1 LRLAGG
7 VVVLFF
13 MPDLVAFLVWFAI
26 SSAVELIAYAAA
38 TYRLMPGLRAL
49 PYFSLAS
56 FKDIWKYSAA
66 MNLIALTALVLSQSD
81 RLAVTKLLSLEAL
94 GYYSIAYNA
103 SIAIS
108 LVQSA
113 INSASFPA
121 FSHSFS
127 SGQHADLLSRYN
139 KASQLMGLVVALPCF
154 ALVFFGHEILHLWIS
169 APIADE
175 ASLTMAWLAIGFFF
189 NAVVSNAY
197 MAAVACGQP
206 NLPLKVNLMA
216 LVLYLPALY
225 WLVHQFG
232 ISGAAAAYAGLN
244 LYYLFTL
251 LPLVQRKVMRQG
263 FGVWLRA
270 NLLPFLGA
278 GMVAFGS
285 AKILALTVQTGWQ
298 TAAVLAVG
306 VALYGAIAW
315 FLLSDALRADFG
327 QVIKRLIRR

>member
-1 LRLAGG
+1 
-7 VVVLFF
+7 
-13 MPDLVAFLVWFAI
+13 
-26 SSAVELIAYAAA
+26 VELVVYAAA
-38 TYRLMPGLRAL
+38 TYRLLPTLRFR

-56 FKDIWKYSAA
+56 FKAIWKYSAA

-108 LVQSA
+108 LIQSA

-127 SGQHADLLSRYN
+127 SGRHLDLLSRYN

-154 ALVFFGHEILHLWIS
+154 ALVFFGHEILQLWIN
-169 APIADE
+169 APVADE
-175 ASLTMAWLAIGFFF
+175 ASLAMAWLAIGFFF

-206 NLPLKVNLMA
+206 GLPLKVNLLA
-216 LVLYLPALY
+216 LVLYLPVLY
-225 WLVHQFG
+225 WLVQHHG

-244 LYYLFTL
+244 VYYLFTL
-251 LPLVQRKVMRQG
+251 LPLVQVKVMRQG
-263 FGVWLRA
+263 FGMWLRA
-270 NLLPFLGA
+270 NLLPFLLA
-278 GMVAFGS
+278 GIAAFGS
-285 AKILALTVQTGWQ
+285 AKILALAVQPGGQ
-298 TAAVLAVG
+298 TAAVLAAG
-306 VALYGAIAW
+306 VALYGVIAW
-315 FLLSDALRADFG
+315 FLLSDALRADFSH
-327 QVIKRLIRR
+327 VIQRLIRR